1 MKNIA
6 KFFNHSQKN
15 SRILSND
22 CRKILQIS
30 RSFGKKIA
38 KLVKQVRKLL
48 TILNKWLQNKI
59 VNFICWLK
67 MSIRKLQILSNERG
81 IKKWISWNDHRIKLW
96 ISLVGHGN
104 NCEVCQVDLEKKKWI
119 FLHNHGK
126 ISHISSQYCRNLV
139 KQMQKLISNF
149 ICILQNKIKI
159 FIKQAQ

>member
-119 FLHNHGK
+119 FFTQSWENITYFLT
-126 ISHISSQYCRNLV
+126 
-139 KQMQKLISNF
+139 
-149 ICILQNKIKI
+149 ILQESCQTNAEINLKFHLYI
-159 FIKQAQ
+159 AE